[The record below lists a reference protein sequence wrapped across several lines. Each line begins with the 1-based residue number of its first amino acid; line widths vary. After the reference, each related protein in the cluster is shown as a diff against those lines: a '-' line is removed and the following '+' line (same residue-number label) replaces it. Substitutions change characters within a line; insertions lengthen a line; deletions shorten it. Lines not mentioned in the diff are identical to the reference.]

1 MLERNLLFKLQF
13 YCKTLI
19 IQGPIILGFLLPYL
33 FYSNFFYVNERI
45 DEIFVT
51 EAFNFFL
58 RHIIFLNIVIIFLS
72 FFIKKKNYKSN
83 YNFIHFFGV
92 ISIISTIISR
102 LFDLNYYI
110 NLSLYIAQFLI
121 LLNLLIIAHM
131 NETKKN
137 IFINCV
143 YIFMCCLVS
152 IYSGDSKYTLISIM
166 VILISTISYL
176 KLKHYI
182 TLLLILVC
190 ISISVLGLKKVY
202 RDIMFSGGMDKL
214 NYTYDKENTTYTNQI
229 TDNKKSFNYDYF
241 FNEKIEYLKFDKSYF
256 FSNSCGKISYIEFRN
271 RENEILNN
279 YALKYKF
286 NDNEVKILIESNI
299 ENKLNTF
306 CYLFFR
312 FVNRIDLLTQLSQS
326 TYLLNNKNSLN
337 GLSYK
342 PIFYIPIPR
351 FILKD
356 KPRDNADDLWMNII
370 TKIKDPLDK
379 NRTIISVNPF
389 TEAYMNF
396 KNNGLYLIIFI
407 YLIIFLLQFYI
418 SSSKNIPLL
427 AISYSLIIHI
437 INTNLSAKQIF
448 GGSYQLFVIYIVL
461 FFIAFLFKKTE
472 LFSKVFLKSH

>member
-1 MLERNLLFKLQF
+1 MFKLQF
-13 YCKTLI
+13 YFKNLI
-19 IQGPIILGFLLPYL
+19 IQGPVILGFLLPYI
-33 FYSNFFYVNERI
+33 FYTNFFYGREKI
-45 DEIFVT
+45 DEIYVT

-58 RHIIFLNIVIIFLS
+58 KHIIILNILIIVLS
-72 FFIKKKNYKSN
+72 FFVKKKNYKLN
-83 YNFIHFFGV
+83 YSFIHFFGV
-92 ISIISTIISR
+92 ISIISTIGSR
-102 LFDLNYYI
+102 LFDFNYYL

-121 LLNLLIIAHM
+121 LLNLLIIAHI

-137 IFINCV
+137 IFINCI
-143 YIFMCCLVS
+143 YIFICCLIS
-152 IYSGDSKYTLISIM
+152 IYSGDSKYTLISIII
-166 VILISTISYL
+166 ILISTINYL
-176 KLKHYI
+176 HIKHYLS
-182 TLLLILVC
+182 LLLIFIC
-190 ISISVLGLKKVY
+190 ISISVLGFKKIY

-214 NYTYDKENTTYTNQI
+214 NYTFDKKNTTYTNNM
-229 TDNKKSFNYDYF
+229 TDKKKSLNYDYF
-241 FNEKIEYLKFDKSYF
+241 FDEKIEYLKFNKSYF
-256 FSNSCGKISYIEFRN
+256 FSNSCGKINYDEFRYK
-271 RENEILNN
+271 RIETLNN
-279 YALKYKF
+279 YVIKYKF
-286 NDNEVKILIESNI
+286 NNDEVKNLIDSNI
-299 ENKLNTF
+299 ESKLNTF

-312 FVNRIDLLTQLSQS
+312 FIHRIDLLTQLSQS

-351 FILKD
+351 FILKN
-356 KPRDNADDLWMNII
+356 KPQDNADDLWMNFI

-396 KNNGLYLIIFI
+396 KNNGLYVIIFI
-407 YLIIFLLQFYI
+407 YFIIYLLQFYI
-418 SSSKNIPLL
+418 VSSKNIPLL

-461 FFIAFLFKKTE
+461 FFTAYLFRKTE

>member
-1 MLERNLLFKLQF
+1 MLEKNLIFKFQF

-19 IQGPIILGFLLPYL
+19 IQGPVILGFLLPYI
-33 FYSNFFYVNERI
+33 FYNDFFYGREKI

-58 RHIIFLNIVIIFLS
+58 KHIIFLNILIVVLS
-72 FFIKKKNYKSN
+72 FFVKKKNYKLN

-92 ISIISTIISR
+92 ISIISTIGSR
-102 LFDLNYYI
+102 LFDLNYYL

-121 LLNLLIIAHM
+121 LLNLLIIAHI

-137 IFINCV
+137 IFTNCI
-143 YIFMCCLVS
+143 YIIICCLIS
-152 IYSGDSKYTLISIM
+152 IYSGDSKYTLISSII
-166 VILISTISYL
+166 ILISTINYL
-176 KLKHYI
+176 HIKHY
-182 TLLLILVC
+182 LSLVLIFIC
-190 ISISVLGLKKVY
+190 ISISVLGFKKIY
-202 RDIMFSGGMDKL
+202 RDLMFSGGMDKL
-214 NYTYDKENTTYTNQI
+214 NYTFDKENTTYTNYI
-229 TDNKKSFNYDYF
+229 NDKKKSLNYDYF
-241 FNEKIEYLKFDKSYF
+241 FDEKIEYLKFNKSYF
-256 FSNSCGKISYIEFRN
+256 FSNSCGKINYDEYRYKRI
-271 RENEILNN
+271 EILNN
-279 YALKYKF
+279 YVIKYKF
-286 NDNEVKILIESNI
+286 NNDEVKNLIESNI

-312 FVNRIDLLTQLSQS
+312 FINRIDLLTQLSQS
-326 TYLLNNKNSLN
+326 TYLLNNKSSLK

-351 FILKD
+351 FILKN
-356 KPRDNADDLWMNII
+356 KPQDNADDLWMSII

-396 KNNGLYLIIFI
+396 KNNGLYVIILIYFI
-407 YLIIFLLQFYI
+407 IYLLQFYI
-418 SSSKNIPLL
+418 VSSKNIALL

-461 FFIAFLFKKTE
+461 FFTAYLFRKTE
-472 LFSKVFLKSH
+472 LFSKVFLK